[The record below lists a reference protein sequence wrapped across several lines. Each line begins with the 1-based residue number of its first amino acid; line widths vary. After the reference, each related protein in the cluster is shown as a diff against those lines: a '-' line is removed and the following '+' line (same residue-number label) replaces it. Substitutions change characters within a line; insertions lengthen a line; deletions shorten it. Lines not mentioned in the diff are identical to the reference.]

1 MVETRMKEP
10 QKADNG
16 GLSETA
22 LFSICQD
29 RRENASI
36 TYMLIQTITKKLQ
49 DKHLSNDKNKK
60 S

>member
-1 MVETRMKEP
+1 MVETRMKEQ

-22 LFSICQD
+22 LFSICHD

-60 S
+60 F